1 MTRTFPQPEKK
12 ETPTQK
18 LKRELAE
25 AEAQRDGYQ
34 KEASDLRKQIN
45 GKLEETDSY
54 KNLVK
59 QVDSLTLDRNTAI
72 KQRDRYHAK
81 VQQLEDERDTLRK
94 QLADL
99 QATYE
104 AQSAAES
111 VPDAQAIEVPKVA
124 QNGTQGGTEAIVE
137 PLPDNVRNDEDED
150 DEPIDEESEE
160 LIENIVAYLK
170 EAYANENKSISN
182 TRAKANVRY
191 WRKTAEGRK
200 QFDILIEY
208 FEGRL
213 SATKRQMQAQNEKI
227 QDLELQAKDREST
240 KQFNATMGN
249 YAALSELS
257 KQLKAKQVELDAS
270 VTAQNALKSDL
281 DKLAAKYMQATQH
294 NARNAGRKPKL
305 TADQEQEI
313 KNLRSEGFNVRQ
325 IAAKMSCS
333 TGLVCKI
340 LKNCI
345 NS

>member
-1 MTRTFPQPEKK
+1 MARTFPQPEKK

-81 VQQLEDERDTLRK
+81 VRQLESERESLKQQLAE
-94 QLADL
+94 L

-104 AQSAAES
+104 AQSTAES
-111 VPDAQAIEVPKVA
+111 VPDAQAIEVPEAA

-137 PLPDNVRNDEDED
+137 PLPENIPLEEWQQDIIGKLKEIYENQNQNLKDGIATKILRIWSATLQTEEALKLLYDYFLAPLPYEDEQD
-150 DEPIDEESEE
+150 VTSAEVFAQLEAQ
-160 LIENIVAYLK
+160 ENTIKGLK
-170 EAYANENKSISN
+170 AQISDTKN
-182 TRAKANVRY
+182 
-191 WRKTAEGRK
+191 AEQYNNAMSNYETISK
-200 QFDILIEY
+200 Q
-208 FEGRL
+208 
-213 SATKRQMQAQNEKI
+213 SEKI
-227 QDLELQAKDREST
+227 KELK
-240 KQFNATMGN
+240 
-249 YAALSELS
+249 
-257 KQLKAKQVELDAS
+257 KQLDTS

-281 DKLAAKYMQATQH
+281 DKLTAKYTQATRH

-313 KNLRSEGFNVRQ
+313 RNLRSEGLNVRQ

>member
-1 MTRTFPQPEKK
+1 MARTFPQPEKK

-104 AQSAAES
+104 AQSAVES
-111 VPDAQAIEVPKVA
+111 VPDAQAIEVPEVA

-137 PLPDNVRNDEDED
+137 PLPENIPLEEWQQDIIEKLKEIYENQNQNLKDGIATKILRIWSATLQTEEALKLLYDYFLAPLPYEDEQD
-150 DEPIDEESEE
+150 VTSAEVFAQLEAQ
-160 LIENIVAYLK
+160 ENTIKGLK
-170 EAYANENKSISN
+170 AQISDIKN
-182 TRAKANVRY
+182 
-191 WRKTAEGRK
+191 AE
-200 QFDILIEY
+200 QY
-208 FEGRL
+208 
-213 SATKRQMQAQNEKI
+213 N
-227 QDLELQAKDREST
+227 
-240 KQFNATMGN
+240 NAMSN
-249 YAALSELS
+249 YETIS
-257 KQLKAKQVELDAS
+257 KQSKKIKELKKQLDTS

-313 KNLRSEGFNVRQ
+313 KNLRSEGLNVRQ

>member
-1 MTRTFPQPEKK
+1 MAKEIQKK

-18 LKRELAE
+18 LKRELKE
-25 AEAQRDGYQ
+25 VEAQRDGYQ
-34 KEASDLRKQIN
+34 KDASDLRKQIN

-72 KQRDRYHAK
+72 KQRDRYKADTEK
-81 VQQLEDERDTLRK
+81 LQDQLKELKDQLEELHDRLKELEDQANQKEENQATDELEEEEKPFCNMQDDERTK
-94 QLADL
+94 KVADYIKKAYAYSPQKKIL
-99 QATYE
+99 E
-104 AQSAAES
+104 DVKAES
-111 VPDAQAIEVPKVA
+111 IA
-124 QNGTQGGTEAIVE
+124 G
-137 PLPDNVRNDEDED
+137 
-150 DEPIDEESEE
+150 
-160 LIENIVAYLK
+160 
-170 EAYANENKSISN
+170 
-182 TRAKANVRY
+182 Y
-191 WRKTAEGRK
+191 WRTITASK
-200 QFDILIEY
+200 DAFDYLIEY

-213 SATKRQMQAQNEKI
+213 SATQRQMQKKDEQMQTI
-227 QDLELQAKDREST
+227 ELQAKDSEST
-240 KQFNATMGN
+240 NQINATMGN

-257 KQLKAKQVELDAS
+257 KRLQEKQAELEAS
-270 VTAQNALKSDL
+270 KTAQNALKSDL
-281 DKLAAKYMQATQH
+281 DKLAAEYTQATRH

-313 KNLRSEGFNVRQ
+313 KNLRSEGLNVRQ